1 MKESTSRHRRNSV
14 LGAAK
19 GAIFGALPWMIVEIV
34 KMASEKDDAIQ
45 GYAAAIGKLLPV
57 SYSKRYTSIP
67 IFRLISVAFGIKSKF
82 PIGLGGRE
90 FIDRQVMP
98 SLEIFLEHMCMAAGS
113 DKLGG
118 KYEAPINQEEFVTGL
133 QKGSTAFENVL
144 VEVFNAVTTELDAVL
159 IPDKAIKKRKRAALN
174 GEEENEEAYKL
185 LSQIDESLKKDD
197 KDSAIENTKV
207 LLGMLEGSVKIE
219 SGAEAKKRFGAGVKI
234 ESSAK
239 VFAV

>member
-1 MKESTSRHRRNSV
+1 
-14 LGAAK
+14 
-19 GAIFGALPWMIVEIV
+19 
-34 KMASEKDDAIQ
+34 MASEKDDAIQ